1 MSTPHIGANAND
13 FAKTVLMPGDPL
25 RAKFIADTFLTDVK
39 LVTSVRN
46 IFGYTGYYKGKKVS
60 VMASGMGMP
69 SMGIYSYELYKYYN
83 VETIIRIGTCG
94 SYKEY
99 INLFDVLIICIEKYF
114 VNLFSWFCAF
124 LYTCTDFRLSFCAS
138 DIPCSISCK
147 KKHRD
152 THFACLCAFYWA
164 IYAALPSQAFRS

>member
-69 SMGIYSYELYKYYN
+69 PL
-83 VETIIRIGTCG
+83 C
-94 SYKEY
+94 
-99 INLFDVLIICIEKYF
+99 
-114 VNLFSWFCAF
+114 
-124 LYTCTDFRLSFCAS
+124 RL
-138 DIPCSISCK
+138 
-147 KKHRD
+147 
-152 THFACLCAFYWA
+152 
-164 IYAALPSQAFRS
+164 